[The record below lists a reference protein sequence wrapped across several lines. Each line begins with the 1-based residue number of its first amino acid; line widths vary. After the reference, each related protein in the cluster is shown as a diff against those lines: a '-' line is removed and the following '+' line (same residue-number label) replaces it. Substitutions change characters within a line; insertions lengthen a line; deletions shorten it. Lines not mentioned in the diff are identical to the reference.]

1 MSCPIR
7 TQINDWK
14 EKQTP
19 RLAPLMP
26 KLPNDIIINI
36 FKLAMDGKLKDI
48 QKLEKQTKKYHE
60 HRLWYDDECYYN
72 TTSEDGWYV
81 DTERIEL
88 TYWKPDEKFGGQDI
102 VDCSDI
108 KKNHSEVMAELKF
121 RVELFQDNVDE
132 DPGVYGLDVND
143 IEDWSFPIKHFI
155 DEIKEID
162 GGELSLIM
170 DSY

>member
-19 RLAPLMP
+19 RKLP

-36 FKLAMDGKLKDI
+36 VKLAMDSKLKDI

-60 HRLWYDDECYYN
+60 HRLWYDDEWEGEEEN
-72 TTSEDGWYV
+72 WNVETGKMS
-81 DTERIEL
+81 L
-88 TYWKPDEKFGGQDI
+88 TYWKPDEKFGGEDI
-102 VDCSDI
+102 VDCNDI
-108 KKNHSEVMAELKF
+108 NTNHSEVMAELKF

-155 DEIKEID
+155 DEINNPDLKDWED
-162 GGELSLIM
+162 IM
-170 DSY
+170 MSY